1 MPYPDFWILYNIIIT
16 RLLASL
22 YTITARLP
30 ASFLYND
37 NQISSILHIFIID
50 KTLLTMSKF
59 MNNLKMTSE
68 LVLAVLLFSLGLSV
82 PAPLSISIT
91 LIVVASSFLL
101 QFLDDA
107 DKSNGYGKYHKD
119 KNNP

>member
-1 MPYPDFWILYNIIIT
+1 
-16 RLLASL
+16 
-22 YTITARLP
+22 
-30 ASFLYND
+30 
-37 NQISSILHIFIID
+37 
-50 KTLLTMSKF
+50 
-59 MNNLKMTSE
+59 MTSE

-82 PAPLSISIT
+82 PVPLSINIA

-119 KNNP
+119 NNDNNS